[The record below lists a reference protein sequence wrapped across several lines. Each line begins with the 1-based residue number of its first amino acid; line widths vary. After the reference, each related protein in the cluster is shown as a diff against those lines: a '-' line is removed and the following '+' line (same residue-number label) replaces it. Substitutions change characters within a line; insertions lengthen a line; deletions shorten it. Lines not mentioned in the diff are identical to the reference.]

1 MTSAVSASTERIRK
15 INVLVPLF
23 ITVCACA
30 VSFLAKQAIYQMIFT
45 CLLFIL
51 MASLGFMKAGLKFLL
66 VYAICELWLR
76 VNLHF
81 GIGFPSPM
89 MFTFIIEFIPIIM
102 PVYLAVQVP
111 SGKLTA
117 GLRQLPIPTKMML
130 TVIVILRFMPTILS
144 EFSDVKDAMRT
155 RGFLRSPSRVL
166 LHPLATME
174 YVAVPMIFR
183 SLKIADEL
191 ASSCMVRGIESPY
204 KKQGYYVN
212 KMRAGDVLLMAAF
225 LTATILSL
233 VL

>member
-1 MTSAVSASTERIRK
+1 MEIKK
-15 INVLVPLF
+15 IVTGALEENCYVLSKDGTCLIVDPGSDSKAIKELVGEDKIIGVLVTHAHFDHIGALRD
-23 ITVCACA
+23 
-30 VSFLAKQAIYQMIFT
+30 FLNSNRRLKIFKK
-45 CLLFIL
+45 
-51 MASLGFMKAGLKFLL
+51 SNLKDLKE
-66 VYAICELWLR
+66 VE
-76 VNLHF
+76 V
-81 GIGFPSPM
+81 G
-89 MFTFIIEFIPIIM
+89 TFKFIPIMM
-102 PVYLAVQVP
+102 PVYLAIQVP

-155 RGFLRSPSRVL
+155 RGFLRSPSHVL
-166 LHPLATME
+166 FHPLATME

-212 KMRAGDVLLMAAF
+212 KMRSSDILLMTFFLAATVGF
-225 LTATILSL
+225 L

>member
-1 MTSAVSASTERIRK
+1 MTCAVSASTERIRK

-30 VSFLAKQAIYQMIFT
+30 VAFLAKQVVYQMVFT
-45 CLLFIL
+45 CLLFLL
-51 MASLGFMKAGLKFLL
+51 MAFWGFAKTGLKFLL
-66 VYAICELWLR
+66 VYAICEVWLR
-76 VNLHF
+76 INLHF

-89 MFTFIIEFIPIIM
+89 MFTFIIEFIPIMM

-144 EFSDVKDAMRT
+144 EFSDVKDAIRT

-212 KMRAGDVLLMAAF
+212 KMRWSDVLLISFFLAATVAF
-225 LTATILSL
+225 L